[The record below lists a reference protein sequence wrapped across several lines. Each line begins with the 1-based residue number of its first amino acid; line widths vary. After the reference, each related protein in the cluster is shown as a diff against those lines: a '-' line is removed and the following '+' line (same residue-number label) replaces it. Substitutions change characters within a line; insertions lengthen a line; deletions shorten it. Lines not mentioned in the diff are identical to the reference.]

1 MKKKLLDL
9 ANVFLTTL
17 GFLLSPAL
25 LAGFIVIVI
34 FVMTQS
40 GNSQPLALVG
50 VVFVVLLL
58 KDLFEVWSDDDSNVH
73 DDVLTAVKAAGK
85 NGITPVEIARRTS
98 IGRADVKEVLCD
110 LSDLHEVIES
120 DGKVFVA

>member
-1 MKKKLLDL
+1 MKKKLSNF
-9 ANVFLTTL
+9 ANVFLTAL

-25 LAGFIVIVI
+25 LASFVVIVI
-34 FVMTQS
+34 FVMTES

-50 VVFVVLLL
+50 AVFIVLLI
-58 KDLFEVWSDDDSNVH
+58 KDLFEVWSDDDVNVH

-85 NGITPVEIARRTS
+85 DGITSVEIARRTS

-110 LSDLHEVIES
+110 LSELHEVIES
-120 DGKVFVA
+120 DGKVFAA